1 MGSKPDSRLAREIP
15 FVLASAPHGQYDIRY
30 IQWVSNFL
38 ILQIVTFKRNTLLF
52 FYKSSNKAL

>member
-1 MGSKPDSRLAREIP
+1 MDSKPDRRLAREIP
-15 FVLASAPHGQYDIRY
+15 FVLVSAPHRQCDIRY

-38 ILQIVTFKRNTLLF
+38 GPQTVTFKRNMLLF